1 MLSIENEIY
10 DSKLKTIAASF
21 LRGFA
26 SGQRTSIYRGVARA
40 GIDGQE
46 GTKLI
51 CGITV
56 AEERGKVGKED
67 KSVDSIE
74 VASGSPLPG
83 VKPQKLEEAIK
94 IPKETIEV
102 LKNQVFGFD
111 TFFITSQEPYEMAL
125 KTLTVIHRLLREADP
140 TFREELLNFSLRGRI
155 LQLSNFKDDSSPIA
169 WDCSA
174 WVQTYALF
182 LEERLECFRVLKY
195 DIEAEHLPR
204 LAEGQEKVIS

>member
-10 DSKLKTIAASF
+10 DSKSKTIAASF

-26 SGQRTSIYRGVARA
+26 SGQRTSIYRGVARHRWTGRYEA
-40 GIDGQE
+40 HLWDND
-46 GTKLI
+46 
-51 CGITV
+51 C
-56 AEERGKVGKED
+56 EERA
-67 KSVDSIE
+67 KSERKTSIE

-111 TFFITSQEPYEMAL
+111 TIFITSQEPYEMAL